1 MGKTLVGT
9 EIQELSEKGV
19 EIPDSSTGRMGKE
32 ENGNKTNNAWKG
44 GIISI
49 VVLVFGISM
58 AVFWMSGGREWVMD
72 FLPGNDAAVILKEE
86 DADGTMDG
94 EVGLAENKSENCL
107 QKENQDPDIS
117 GSINEIEAKDDD
129 TADDMVKESETEH
142 ADISDTVDNSK
153 TDGLLERMDGVK
165 EDEIEEMQSEYIL
178 PESDSRILT
187 KEDLDG
193 FDANMCR
200 LARNEIYARHGRMFN
215 DTELQEYFNGC
226 SWYEGSI
233 EGADFE
239 ESLLND
245 FEIVNRDLIVA
256 YEEEMGYR

>member
-1 MGKTLVGT
+1 MQKTKLGVTVG
-9 EIQELSEKGV
+9 LLGAAVYFSALFASY
-19 EIPDSSTGRMGKE
+19 IPVIMIAGYILLAE
-32 ENGNKTNNAWKG
+32 ENEWLRKAVIKA
-44 GIISI
+44 
-49 VVLVFGISM
+49 VVLLMSIEVF
-58 AVFWMSGGREWVMD
+58 
-72 FLPGNDAAVILKEE
+72 
-86 DADGTMDG
+86 
-94 EVGLAENKSENCL
+94 LAIVSL
-107 QKENQDPDIS
+107 IP
-117 GSINEIEAKDDD
+117 
-129 TADDMVKESETEH
+129 
-142 ADISDTVDNSK
+142 
-153 TDGLLERMDGVK
+153 DGVK